1 MINGADCSRPEL
13 LNTFKKD
20 LYKSQSTE
28 GTQTLLHVVCLQG
41 EHAAEGGGRRADMA
55 GESLSP
61 GEKAS
66 LLLCFTP
73 EDGGDD
79 LQEE

>member
-1 MINGADCSRPEL
+1 MFSVYWEEAINGADCSRPEL

-20 LYKSQSTE
+20 LYRSRRTE

-41 EHAAEGGGRRADMA
+41 EHAAEGGERRADMA

-61 GEKAS
+61 RREGVSAAVLHS
-66 LLLCFTP
+66 
-73 EDGGDD
+73 
-79 LQEE
+79 